1 MGNISETS
9 IFEEMEEQMEDFFE
23 YMDRGIYGPQDKTWK
38 TDLIHEVDGEVVTE
52 PLEDVLERE
61 DLEMKAELSVGI

>member
-9 IFEEMEEQMEDFFE
+9 IFEEMQTEMEDWFE
-23 YMDRGIYGPQDKTWK
+23 YMDNEIFLAGGQTE
-38 TDLIHEVDGEVVTE
+38 LIHEVDGEVVTE